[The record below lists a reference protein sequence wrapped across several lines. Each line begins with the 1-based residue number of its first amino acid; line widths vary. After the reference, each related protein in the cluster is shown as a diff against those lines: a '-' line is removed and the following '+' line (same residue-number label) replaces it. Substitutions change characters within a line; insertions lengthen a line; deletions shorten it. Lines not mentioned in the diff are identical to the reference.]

1 MRQYRPEVDA
11 YRILRRIPIPGQ
23 LPNTLEERIPMI
35 RRSLAVFVPIVLLV
49 ACSPASSGEQSQ
61 GGAASAGAS
70 SPAGESTAPGGSAA
84 ASVGGGGGDGLATV
98 DLTITGGDYAG
109 TYHVEITGQGGCS
122 TGATGPGSFS
132 VASITVDPA
141 EAFQGP
147 QLTLYDA
154 DAASAPGGD
163 SAEFSAAF
171 PFNNYA
177 YTVEVNPKLTASQGS
192 NYGSGTATL
201 DNRGSTATL
210 TIEGTTSAT
219 EQVQATIECHTVATF

>member
-1 MRQYRPEVDA
+1 
-11 YRILRRIPIPGQ
+11 
-23 LPNTLEERIPMI
+23 MI
-35 RRSLAVFVPIVLLV
+35 RRSLAVLLPVVMLV
-49 ACSPASSGEQSQ
+49 ACSSPASSGQESQ
-61 GGAASAGAS
+61 GGGPGESSAATESTGGAASA
-70 SPAGESTAPGGSAA
+70 AP
-84 ASVGGGGGDGLATV
+84 SVGGGGGDGLATV

-210 TIEGTTSAT
+210 TIEGTTSAN
-219 EQVQATIECHTVATF
+219 EQVQATIECHTVANF